1 MSLITNMNYNDKH
14 IKTNSDHSDNDFFTN
29 VEIPYSKSKDEI
41 WEHINSDIDN
51 KINQEENI
59 KINKNKVIKP
69 IFIYSI
75 AATLLILL
83 GTFSLLRY
91 YSTTVVCPTGQHLS
105 INLPNGSTVTMNS
118 NSTLTYYPLW
128 WRFSRKVSL
137 SGEAFFNVEKGN
149 SFNVV
154 SSLGKTVVLG
164 TSFNIFS
171 RDNEYRVA
179 CVTGKVKVISL
190 AKNHVILSPDYHAE
204 ITENG
209 DIKVTQNNNATYAT
223 DWMEKMFDFTS
234 VPLRDVIDEI
244 EYFYN
249 ITITSSAEFDYYY
262 TGFFSKQKPVEEALN
277 LLCKPFGLTFVKK
290 SENNYEIIQD

>member
-1 MSLITNMNYNDKH
+1 MNYNDKH
-14 IKTNSDHSDNDFFTN
+14 IKNNSDHSDNDFFTN
-29 VEIPYSKSKDEI
+29 IEIPYSKSKDEI
-41 WEHINSDIDN
+41 WEQISSNINSA
-51 KINQEENI
+51 KINQEE
-59 KINKNKVIKP
+59 KINVKKVRVIKP

-105 INLPNGSTVTMNS
+105 INLPDGSTVTMNS

-128 WRFSRKVSL
+128 WQFSRKVSL
-137 SGEAFFNVEKGN
+137 SGEAFFNVKKGN

-171 RDNEYRVA
+171 RDDEYRVA
-179 CVTGKVKVISL
+179 CVTGKVKVISTT
-190 AKNHVILSPDYHAE
+190 KNHVILSPDYHAE
-204 ITENG
+204 ITKNG
-209 DIKVTQNNNATYAT
+209 EIKVTKSNNARNAT
-223 DWMEKMFDFTS
+223 DWMEKMFNFTS
-234 VPLRDVIDEI
+234 VPLRDVIREI

-249 ITITSSAEFDYYY
+249 VTITTNAELDYYY
-262 TGFFSKQKPVEEALN
+262 TGFFSKQKPVEEVLN